1 MMTAADEGIR
11 NVTDAFKR
19 QRLWDNT
26 LVLIFSGPC
35 LLLPRRKKSPHGENS
50 LLTTFDDRQI
60 MAR

>member
-1 MMTAADEGIR
+1 MTAADEGIR

-19 QRLWDNT
+19 HRLWDNT

-35 LLLPRRKKSPHGENS
+35 LLFPRRKKSPHRENR
-50 LLTTFDDRQI
+50 LLTTFGDRQI

>member
-26 LVLIFSGPC
+26 LVLIFSGTC
-35 LLLPRRKKSPHGENS
+35 LLLPRRKKSPRGENR
-50 LLTTFDDRQI
+50 LLTTFGDRQI